1 MPVDGVTAEQIQAQ
15 VAAEVAYHTADAGIV
30 SSLALIKNPT
40 LVITSS
46 NDLTN
51 PPSNE
56 ASRRSQRPK
65 HVEMICLATGKSW
78 IYPRFVETVR
88 LS

>member
-1 MPVDGVTAEQIQAQ
+1 MPADGVTAEQIQAQ
-15 VAAEVAYHTADAGIV
+15 VAAEVAYHAADAGVV
-30 SSLALIKNPT
+30 SSLLLIKNPT

-56 ASRRSQRPK
+56 ASRLSQRPK
-65 HVEMICLATGKSW
+65 HAEMKVLPPGKILNICL
-78 IYPRFVETVR
+78 VC
-88 LS
+88 

>member
-1 MPVDGVTAEQIQAQ
+1 MPADGVTAEQIQAQ
-15 VAAEVAYHTADAGIV
+15 VAAEVAYHAAVAGIM
-30 SSLALIKNPT
+30 SSLPLIKNPT

-56 ASRRSQRPK
+56 ASRPSQRPK
-65 HVEMICLATGKSW
+65 HVEMNSLATGTILDIS
-78 IYPRFVETVR
+78 PVC
-88 LS
+88 